1 MESVVNLQYCHC
13 KLALTWRF
21 KHCSF
26 LFPKT
31 LTAKPST
38 KTKSFLCTL
47 SRCDAQSFHNIS
59 STKHTTL
66 LVETSHEYQK
76 LKALLEI
83 LMEKDSCPVQLLRDY
98 GDWTKDQFWAVVRFL
113 THASR
118 SKEIFQLFD
127 IWKNIEKS
135 RINEFNY
142 SKIIGLLVEEDLIEE
157 AVLCFQE
164 MKSHSLRL
172 SVEVY
177 NSIIHGL
184 SRKGNFDDAFIFL
197 DEMKEMK
204 LAPDTD
210 TYDGLIEAYGI
221 YKMYDEMGMC
231 LKKMKLNGCS
241 PDHITYNLLIR
252 EFSRGGLLK
261 RMERVYQSMVSK
273 RMDLQSPTLIAM
285 LEVYAK
291 FGILDKMEMFYRR
304 VLNSRTIL
312 KEDLIRKLAEV
323 YIENY
328 MFSRLENL
336 GVDLSPRFGQT
347 DLVWCLR
354 LLSHAGLFSKRGMDS
369 IIQEMEEKNVP
380 WNATVANIIMLAYLK
395 MKNFTH
401 LRILFSQLLTHGVE
415 PDIITIGIL
424 FDANRIGY
432 DGSGTLDTW
441 RKQGFL
447 YKAVEMNTDPLVI
460 TTFGKG
466 HFLRNC
472 EEAYSSLE
480 PAVREKKTWTYQH
493 LIDSVFKHK
502 QCKFNKKA

>member
-1 MESVVNLQYCHC
+1 
-13 KLALTWRF
+13 
-21 KHCSF
+21 
-26 LFPKT
+26 
-31 LTAKPST
+31 
-38 KTKSFLCTL
+38 
-47 SRCDAQSFHNIS
+47 
-59 STKHTTL
+59 
-66 LVETSHEYQK
+66 
-76 LKALLEI
+76 
-83 LMEKDSCPVQLLRDY
+83 MEKDSCPVQLLRDY

-164 MKSHSLRL
+164 MKSHGLRL

-184 SRKGNFDDAFIFL
+184 SRKGNFDDALIFL
-197 DEMKEMK
+197 DEMKELN

-354 LLSHAGLFSKRGMDS
+354 LLSHAGLLSKRGMDS

-401 LRILFSQLLTHGVE
+401 LRILFSQFLTHGVE

>member
-1 MESVVNLQYCHC
+1 MESVVNLQHCHC
-13 KLALTWRF
+13 KLAPTWRF

-47 SRCDAQSFHNIS
+47 SRCNARPFHNIS
-59 STKHTTL
+59 STKHTAL

-83 LMEKDSCPVQLLRDY
+83 LMEKDSCPLQLLRDY

-164 MKSHSLRL
+164 MKSHCLRL

-184 SRKGNFDDAFIFL
+184 SRKGNFDDALIFL
-197 DEMKEMK
+197 DEMKEMN

-221 YKMYDEMGMC
+221 YKCMMRW
-231 LKKMKLNGCS
+231 KS
-241 PDHITYNLLIR
+241 
-252 EFSRGGLLK
+252 
-261 RMERVYQSMVSK
+261 
-273 RMDLQSPTLIAM
+273 
-285 LEVYAK
+285 
-291 FGILDKMEMFYRR
+291 
-304 VLNSRTIL
+304 LNSRTIL

-380 WNATVANIIMLAYLK
+380 WNATVANIIMIAYLK

-432 DGSGTLDTW
+432 DGSGTLDRW